1 MEFTIHRQTIDLIGA
16 CGNAIASITD
26 GIKHLVETGAA
37 GYDYIAAWRE
47 HKRLRDLSAYA
58 TNLIGTS
65 QVSMIRSIDEYLAT
79 PNPTEFDWDAIR
91 HGIANVMVGVQHIL
105 EDVRKERSDFVLE
118 ETYLKIIETLHGRI
132 ALFDKILMIPQPKTQ
147 QEREALEMI
156 NTEYKRLLNEFR
168 KAIQQ
173 LNLYLK
179 QKKLS

>member
-1 MEFTIHRQTIDLIGA
+1 MELTIYGQVIDLIGA

-26 GIKHLVETGAA
+26 GIKHLVETGAT
-37 GYDYIAAWRE
+37 GYDYIAARRE

-58 TNLIGTS
+58 TNLMATS
-65 QVSMIRSIDEYLAT
+65 QVPVIRSIDEYLAR
-79 PNPTEFDWDAIR
+79 PNPNELEWGAIR
-91 HGIANVMVGVQHIL
+91 AGIAGVTEGVQHIL

-118 ETYLKIIETLHGRI
+118 ETYLTIIETLHGRI
-132 ALFDKILMIPQPKTQ
+132 SLFDKILMLPQPKTE
-147 QEREALEMI
+147 QEREALEVI
-156 NTEYKRLLNEFR
+156 NTEYKRLLKEFR